1 MEAKRMN
8 KKIFSILL
16 SMILMV
22 SMLSVPAFAEPVEGN
37 GDNGEVK
44 DDLIE
49 ITEAPELQDKYNS
62 PLPAT
67 ISLSADG
74 AEDIDK
80 DGIYDI
86 EIAKG
91 DNKGFSVNA
100 VVSSNDVP
108 IDNAEITFSSSNEN
122 AVRVND
128 AGEVT
133 VSAATGEEPAVI
145 TAEFAGTEEYQ
156 AASAEIKVKVV
167 EITPVP
173 QPTEMILMVEGIE
186 DNDGD
191 GIYDIE
197 INRGTEKSFTLNAK
211 VTKDDAP
218 VENAEVAFSS
228 SDTNAVKVTD
238 AGEVTVSSA
247 TEAEPAVI
255 TTEFAGNDEYQAVS
269 ATIRVNV
276 EEWIPSVNK
285 PSNLDEELVQESVVF
300 RTKDENGSFGSL
312 MILDRDLTDSDLDA
326 IKDGQMDVWHG
337 YKYKKANN
345 NITTSIDESIN
356 EDGRY
361 VVKYGSEKKDLEV
374 KAAGEVNSASDNN
387 AAVDV
392 TDGIISV
399 IDKVSD
405 IVKITIEA
413 AGDEFTKAAKRTI
426 DVEVAKGDQV
436 ITVSKTSYS
445 LPFGY
450 KKFNLGAKSNAS
462 DAVLKYSSN
471 NSAVAVDIA
480 GNITIKN
487 VTGSRTA
494 VITIKSGETEK
505 YDAAPAKTVSIKVTN
520 PKAPWLTAKAIGGR
534 KVQLSWTG
542 VTGATKYQIQPYL
555 GSKALKAKT
564 VTSKSIKNT
573 KLRRGRTYKYKVR
586 AVVTANGRT
595 IYGPWSNIRSVVVK

>member
-1 MEAKRMN
+1 MN

-22 SMLSVPAFAEPVEGN
+22 SMLSVPAFAEPDEEVNASPTVNTETDNDEGLT
-37 GDNGEVK
+37 GSDTGEQDNTQVNNN
-44 DDLIE
+44 DN
-49 ITEAPELQDKYNS
+49 AS
-62 PLPAT
+62 
-67 ISLSADG
+67 
-74 AEDIDK
+74 EDIADPQ
-80 DGIYDI
+80 G
-86 EIAKG
+86 ENGQQGSEEPSAH
-91 DNKGFSVNA
+91 
-100 VVSSNDVP
+100 VP
-108 IDNAEITFSSSNEN
+108 AEPDTTEP
-122 AVRVND
+122 
-128 AGEVT
+128 VT
-133 VSAATGEEPAVI
+133 VEE
-145 TAEFAGTEEYQ
+145 T
-156 AASAEIKVKVV
+156 
-167 EITPVP
+167 VP
-173 QPTEMILMVEGIE
+173 QPAEMILMVEGIE

-197 INRGTEKSFTLNAK
+197 INRGTEKSFNLNAK
-211 VTKDDAP
+211 VTKDDAL
-218 VENAEVAFSS
+218 VKNAVVAFSS
-228 SDTNAVKVTD
+228 SDTNAVKVND
-238 AGEVTVSSA
+238 EGEVTVSSA

-255 TTEFAGNDEYQAVS
+255 TAEFAGNDEYQAVS
-269 ATIRVNV
+269 ATISVNV
-276 EEWIPSVNK
+276 EEWIPSVSK
-285 PSNLDEELVQESVVF
+285 PSNLDEELVQDAVVF

-312 MILDRDLTDSDLDA
+312 MILDRELTDSDLEA

-374 KAAGEVNSASDNN
+374 KAAGDVNSASDNS

-471 NSAVAVDIA
+471 NSAVAVDSA

-520 PKAPWLTAKAIGGR
+520 PKSPWLTLKAIGGR

-555 GSKALKAKT
+555 GNKKLSLKTLDAKKFA
-564 VTSKSIKNT
+564 SRSIKNT
-573 KLRRGRTYKYKVR
+573 KLRRGRTYQYKIR
-586 AVVTANGRT
+586 AIVTANGRT
-595 IYGPWSNIRSVVVK
+595 IYGPWSTLRSVKVK